1 MRGDIL
7 FIPCDGEGCE
17 RLIPGT
23 PTRAMR
29 HYRLSTKYRGLLGRR
44 GRWHTDHTTRTQKK
58 APEVTPVGFRDIN
71 FNTKKEGGHLL
82 SRIAL
87 QYHRRSRA

>member
-29 HYRLSTKYRGLLGRR
+29 HYRLSTKYRGLFGRR
-44 GRWHTDHTTRTQKK
+44 GQWHTDDTDAKKKTRK
-58 APEVTPVGFRDIN
+58 
-71 FNTKKEGGHLL
+71 
-82 SRIAL
+82 
-87 QYHRRSRA
+87 

>member
-17 RLIPGT
+17 RLISGT

-29 HYRLSTKYRGLLGRR
+29 HYRLSTKYKGLFGRR
-44 GRWHTDHTTRTQKK
+44 GRWHTDQTDAKK

>member
-23 PTRAMR
+23 PTKSDAA
-29 HYRLSTKYRGLLGRR
+29 LSVEY
-44 GRWHTDHTTRTQKK
+44 
-58 APEVTPVGFRDIN
+58 
-71 FNTKKEGGHLL
+71 
-82 SRIAL
+82 
-87 QYHRRSRA
+87 

>member
-17 RLIPGT
+17 RLISGT

-29 HYRLSTKYRGLLGRR
+29 HYRLSTKYRGLFGRR
-44 GRWHTDHTTRTQKK
+44 GRWHTDQTDAKK

>member
-29 HYRLSTKYRGLLGRR
+29 HYRLSTKYRGLFGRR
-44 GRWHTDHTTRTQKK
+44 GRWHTCTDETDAKK
-58 APEVTPVGFRDIN
+58 APEVTPVGFRDKN
-71 FNTKKEGGHLL
+71 LNTKK
-82 SRIAL
+82 
-87 QYHRRSRA
+87 